1 MTTFDISK
9 QMYSWVCDLFP
20 ICRSLTGDGNRKTLD
35 YLNRL
40 LDGKLRLYEVPTG
53 YQAFD
58 WTVPQEWKIREA
70 WIKNESDE
78 KIVDFAANNLHLVG
92 YSTPINTT
100 ISLDELQQHLYSLPE
115 QPNAIPYV
123 TSYYKERWGFCVT
136 DNFRKTLKNEKY
148 HCFIDSELFDGSLT
162 YADLIIQGETDDEIF
177 LSTYFCHP
185 SMANNE
191 LSGPAVTTALI
202 QWLLEKKRRYTY
214 RIIFIPET
222 IGSLIYLSKN
232 FETMKQR
239 TKAGFVVTCVGDDR
253 TYSMLHSRLGNTL
266 ADKAALSV
274 LKNREKANRENNNN
288 NTFVEYSFL
297 SRGSDERQYC
307 APNIDLPVVSIMRT
321 KYGEYPEYHTSLDN
335 LELVTPEGLF
345 GAYDVIK
352 RTIIALE
359 KNQTYQVQCLGEP
372 QLGKRGLYPTI
383 STKNSGNEVRNMMNF
398 IAYCDGKHDLFDIQ
412 EKIEISIEELFLI
425 TEKLE
430 NSGLIKIV

>member
-1 MTTFDISK
+1 MTTSNIGT

-20 ICRSLTGDGNRKTLD
+20 ICRSLTGDGNRETLD

-40 LDGKLRLYEVPTG
+40 LDGKLSIYEVPTG

-58 WTVPQEWKIREA
+58 WTVPKEWKIREA
-70 WIKNESDE
+70 WIKNESGE

-92 YSTPINTT
+92 YSTPINTK
-100 ISLDELQQHLYSLPE
+100 ISLDELQQHLYSLPD
-115 QPNAIPYV
+115 QPDAIPYV

-136 DNFRKTLKNEKY
+136 DNFRKTLKNEQY

-162 YADLIIQGETDDEIF
+162 YADLIIQGEIEDEIF

-191 LSGPAVTTALI
+191 LSGPAVTTALV
-202 QWLLEKKRRYTY
+202 QWLLEEKRQYTY

-232 FETMKQR
+232 LETMKKR
-239 TKAGFVVTCVGDDR
+239 TKAGFVITCVGDDR
-253 TYSMLHSRLGNTL
+253 TYSLLHSRLGNTL

-274 LKNREKANRENNNN
+274 LKNRDNNKHNGK

-297 SRGSDERQYC
+297 SRGSDERQYG
-307 APNIDLPVVSIMRT
+307 APGIDLPIVSIMRT

-359 KNQTYQVQCLGEP
+359 KNRTYQVQCLGEP

-398 IAYCDGKHDLFDIQ
+398 IAYCDGKYDLFDIQ
-412 EKIEISIEELFLI
+412 DKIGISIDELFLI
-425 TEKLE
+425 AEKLE
-430 NSGLIKIV
+430 NSELIKAV